1 MAAVD
6 GPSFDCAKAATE
18 VELAICA
25 SDRLSTQDLDLLDAY
40 KAARDSGAT
49 TRDDQRSWIRQRNT
63 QCGGNVDCLY
73 QVNQARIDDLN
84 GTGATP
90 QPSNPQP
97 VVAASNQRLA
107 DEIQV
112 QGQNYLGDIVELTA
126 CNANSDLTNVR
137 AGPSASQFDQVH
149 QFYNGQPV
157 SVIDRVTN
165 EDGYDYYRVVYPL
178 ELGAGRLYDKIGF
191 VYHEALS
198 MRCDADFDAVVAR
211 NTQWPVSLRGA
222 SFDFQI
228 ANSDTLDSWAD
239 VRSMDWRTANT
250 SENILCDM
258 TDAPSIL
265 VKHYQGFIEA
275 EEKHYFMVNMNG
287 CDAQFSI
294 QIDDANEQIIRSW
307 RYDPACLEERNRV
320 QTQPV
325 RNSPDIGIG
334 SLFDFVFGA
343 GIQGLAAVT
352 GTTSADL

>member
-112 QGQNYLGDIVELTA
+112 QGQNYLGDVVELTA
-126 CNANSDLTNVR
+126 CYAN
-137 AGPSASQFDQVH
+137 
-149 QFYNGQPV
+149 
-157 SVIDRVTN
+157 
-165 EDGYDYYRVVYPL
+165 
-178 ELGAGRLYDKIGF
+178 
-191 VYHEALS
+191 
-198 MRCDADFDAVVAR
+198 
-211 NTQWPVSLRGA
+211 
-222 SFDFQI
+222 
-228 ANSDTLDSWAD
+228 
-239 VRSMDWRTANT
+239 
-250 SENILCDM
+250 
-258 TDAPSIL
+258 
-265 VKHYQGFIEA
+265 
-275 EEKHYFMVNMNG
+275 
-287 CDAQFSI
+287 
-294 QIDDANEQIIRSW
+294 
-307 RYDPACLEERNRV
+307 
-320 QTQPV
+320 
-325 RNSPDIGIG
+325 
-334 SLFDFVFGA
+334 
-343 GIQGLAAVT
+343 
-352 GTTSADL
+352 